1 MEDFIHKIG
10 YLALLVGTFFE
21 GETSLLVASALSS
34 SGATV
39 FFYVVFFGFLGSFL
53 SDWLYFLIGRI
64 NGRYFV
70 DRRPS
75 LKEKLVPV
83 NLFFQSNRI
92 QLLLSYRFLYG
103 FRIVIPLMIGMTN
116 IRAVQF
122 LFFSSLSGLVWATF
136 VSSIGYFIGY
146 YFELDSTF
154 FKEQLVFIAIGFASF
169 GLLLALLI
177 NHLSKKL
184 LLKNPR

>member
-10 YLALLVGTFFE
+10 YLALSVGTFFE

-39 FFYVVFFGFLGSFL
+39 FFYVIFFGFLGSFL

-64 NGRYFV
+64 NGRYFL
-70 DRRPS
+70 DKRPS
-75 LKEKLVPV
+75 LKEKLAPV

-116 IRAVQF
+116 ITAVQF

-136 VSSIGYFIGY
+136 VSAIGYVVGY
-146 YFELDSTF
+146 YFQLDSSF

-169 GLLLALLI
+169 GFLLAVLI
-177 NHLSKKL
+177 NHFSKNL